1 MRREPPVGAQ
11 PSSPTTG
18 LEGGTYAV
26 VVDYEQ
32 AAKTRGPFSNCQPF
46 PKVGTLTRVKMQNSS
61 N

>member
-1 MRREPPVGAQ
+1 MRPEPPVGAQ

-32 AAKTRGPFSNCQPF
+32 AAKTRGPFSNC
-46 PKVGTLTRVKMQNSS
+46 
-61 N
+61 